1 MYLGQKI
8 TCVIPARLSS
18 SRFPRKPLAL
28 INDRAMVLRVADIG
42 RKSKYIDNVIVATED
57 NEIVDL
63 CKKEGYES
71 RLTGK
76 HYTCTH
82 RVAEVSQN
90 VESDFI
96 LNLQGDEP
104 LIQSNWRDDMIRFG
118 VSYRCDMVQAI
129 RDLDESEIKDQ
140 DVVKCVIN
148 NGVVTHCM
156 RNIEVVNENI
166 KSIIGL
172 YLYKRNVINDFP
184 NLDMTLINQWQGLDT
199 QGFIG
204 KYNVLPYN
212 LNCAKFRAIDRPE
225 HVNEVEKLL

>member
-104 LIQSNWRDDMIRFG
+104 LIQSNWIDDMIRFG

>member
-18 SRFPRKPLAL
+18 SRFPRKPLAP
-28 INDRAMVLRVADIG
+28 IKDRAMVLRVADIA

-104 LIQSNWRDDMIRFG
+104 LIQSNWIDDMIRFG

>member
-28 INDRAMVLRVADIG
+28 IKDRAMVLRVADIA

-82 RVAEVSQN
+82 RVAEVSQD

-104 LIQSNWRDDMIRFG
+104 LIQSNWIDDMIRFG

-184 NLDMTLINQWQGLDT
+184 NLDMTFINQWQGLDT

>member
-104 LIQSNWRDDMIRFG
+104 LIQSDWIDDIIRFG
-118 VSYRCDMVQAI
+118 VTYRCDMVQAI

-156 RNIEVVNENI
+156 RDIEVVNENI

-172 YLYKRNVINDFP
+172 YLYKRSVINDFP
-184 NLDMTLINQWQGLDT
+184 NLDMTFINQWQGLDT

-204 KYNVLPYN
+204 KYNVMPYN

-225 HVNEVEKLL
+225 HIDEVEKLL

>member
-8 TCVIPARLSS
+8 TCVIPARLLS

-28 INDRAMVLRVADIG
+28 IKDRAMVLRVADIA

-104 LIQSNWRDDMIRFG
+104 LIQSNWIDDMIRFG

-166 KSIIGL
+166 KSIVGL

>member
-71 RLTGK
+71 RLTRK

-104 LIQSNWRDDMIRFG
+104 LIQSDWIDDIIRFG
-118 VSYRCDMVQAI
+118 VTYRCDMVQAI

-156 RNIEVVNENI
+156 RDIEVVNENI

-172 YLYKRNVINDFP
+172 YLYKRSVINDFP
-184 NLDMTLINQWQGLDT
+184 NLDMTFINQWQGLDT

-204 KYNVLPYN
+204 KYNVMPYN

-225 HVNEVEKLL
+225 HIDEVEKLL

>member
-28 INDRAMVLRVADIG
+28 INDRAMVLRVADIA

-104 LIQSNWRDDMIRFG
+104 LIQSNWIDDMIRFG

>member
-1 MYLGQKI
+1 
-8 TCVIPARLSS
+8 
-18 SRFPRKPLAL
+18 
-28 INDRAMVLRVADIG
+28 MVLRVADIG

-71 RLTGK
+71 RLTRK

-104 LIQSNWRDDMIRFG
+104 LIQSDWIDDIIRFG
-118 VSYRCDMVQAI
+118 VTYRCDMVQAI

-156 RNIEVVNENI
+156 RDIEVVNENI

-172 YLYKRNVINDFP
+172 YLYKRSVINDFP
-184 NLDMTLINQWQGLDT
+184 NLDMTFINQWQGLDT

-204 KYNVLPYN
+204 KYNVMPYN

-225 HVNEVEKLL
+225 HIDEVEKLL

>member
-28 INDRAMVLRVADIG
+28 IKDRAMVLRVADIA

-104 LIQSNWRDDMIRFG
+104 LIQSNWIDDMIRFG

>member
-71 RLTGK
+71 RLTRK

-104 LIQSNWRDDMIRFG
+104 LIQSDWIDDIIRFG
-118 VSYRCDMVQAI
+118 VTYRCDMVQAI

-156 RNIEVVNENI
+156 RDIEIVNENI

-172 YLYKRNVINDFP
+172 YLYKRSVINDFP
-184 NLDMTLINQWQGLDT
+184 NLDMTFINQWQGLDT

-204 KYNVLPYN
+204 KYNVMPYN

-225 HVNEVEKLL
+225 HIDEVEKLL